1 MKLIK
6 SLAIGVA
13 AALATALPGMA
24 RVDEGTG
31 DLIEALQENG
41 VQVLVNSRHCDGSIH
56 GSYRTVSMKRTML
69 LCPGQSVDA
78 IDHATVRHEATHA
91 LQHCINNHRGTSRYT
106 PVASVETLTEAVN
119 EDVPADVVDFI
130 KANYPREH
138 WLVEFEAA
146 YIERN
151 IPASQLESWVRQAC
165 NGE

>member
-1 MKLIK
+1 MKFIK

-13 AALATALPGMA
+13 AALSTALPGMA
-24 RVDEGTG
+24 KVDDGTG
-31 DLIEALQENG
+31 SLIEALQESG
-41 VQVLVNSRHCDGSIH
+41 IQVLVNSQHCDGSIH
-56 GSYRTVSMKRTML
+56 GSYRTVSMKRTMV

-91 LQHCINNHRGTSRYT
+91 LQHCVNYHRGTNRYT
-106 PVASVETLTEAVN
+106 PVVSVETLAEHVN
-119 EDVPADVVDFI
+119 EGVPSEVVDLI

>member
-1 MKLIK
+1 MKFIK
-6 SLAIGVA
+6 SLAIGTA

-24 RVDEGTG
+24 KVDEGTG
-31 DLIEALQENG
+31 SLLKALQENG
-41 VQVLVNSRHCDGSIH
+41 IQVLVNSNHCDGSIH

-69 LCPGQSVDA
+69 LCPGQSIDA

-91 LQHCINNHRGTSRYT
+91 IQHCVNHHRGTNRYT
-106 PVASVETLTEAVN
+106 PVVSVETLAEHVN
-119 EDVPADVVDFI
+119 EGVPSDVIDFI

-151 IPASQLESWVRQAC
+151 ISASQLETWVRKAC